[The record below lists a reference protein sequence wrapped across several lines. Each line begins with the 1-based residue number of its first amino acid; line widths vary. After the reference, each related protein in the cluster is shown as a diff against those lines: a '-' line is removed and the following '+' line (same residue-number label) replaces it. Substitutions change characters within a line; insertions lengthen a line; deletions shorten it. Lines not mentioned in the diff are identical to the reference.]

1 MDSTIQQTSA
11 ARSRWRWHE
20 EWAKLP
26 VPERGVRNQ
35 RTHGVTVL
43 SDGRVVIFHQA
54 LPSVLIYSPD
64 GELLDRWG
72 NYPGAHGLTRVVRD
86 GQEMLW
92 LTDEFLGI
100 AELTDLGGRVVQR
113 LEKPAHSVFQ
123 DKTFC
128 PTWVAEDVEKGRTVR
143 LWLAD
148 GYGSH
153 LVHAYDGEG
162 RYEFSLSGEEGAG
175 RFDCPHSVA
184 IDPRPGHECALL
196 VADRGN
202 RRVQEFD
209 RGGRFLRS
217 WGSDFLDSPNGFDF
231 RNGLCVISELHG
243 RITIVDADNHLVETI
258 GAQPNAR
265 FLPQWPN
272 VDRSMIREGLFN
284 SPHGAA
290 WGHGGELYIVE
301 WIKHGRVTRLDP
313 TSHTLELSDLSP

>member
-1 MDSTIQQTSA
+1 MVFLVRIAFESVSLLVASEDNPRSQGDALRCGEIA
-11 ARSRWRWHE
+11 VVEGDARSR
-20 EWAKLP
+20 
-26 VPERGVRNQ
+26 Q
-35 RTHGVTVL
+35 T
-43 SDGRVVIFHQA
+43 
-54 LPSVLIYSPD
+54 
-64 GELLDRWG
+64 
-72 NYPGAHGLTRVVRD
+72 
-86 GQEMLW
+86 
-92 LTDEFLGI
+92 
-100 AELTDLGGRVVQR
+100 
-113 LEKPAHSVFQ
+113 
-123 DKTFC
+123 
-128 PTWVAEDVEKGRTVR
+128 
-143 LWLAD
+143 AD
-148 GYGSH
+148 GYGCH
-153 LVHAYDGEG
+153 LVHAYNGEG
-162 RYEFSLSGEEGAG
+162 CYEFSLSGEEGAG
-175 RFDCPHSVA
+175 RFDCPHNVA

-272 VDRSMIREGLFN
+272 VDRSMIREGPFN

-290 WGHGGELYIVE
+290 WGHGGELYVVE

-313 TSHTLELSDLSP
+313 ALHTIELTDLDPQHLFQSLLSPILQFSHFPP